1 MRFIAIGVLTAM
13 LLVPSTASAWGFEAH
28 RFIVARAI
36 DILPDPLRPFFEAN
50 RAFIVERSIDPDL
63 WRNAG
68 FTEEPPNHFLDFDAY
83 GPYPY
88 KDLPR
93 EYDQALKKHGI
104 EKLKQN
110 GLVPWRTHEIA
121 GRLIRGF
128 EALPKNGPY
137 AQSDIRFFSAIIG
150 HYVADAHVPLH
161 AVLNYNGQLTGQ
173 TGIHNRWED
182 ELFIRYQKQLVIK
195 PGVLALITNE
205 RDFIFDTLL
214 ESSQRVDELLAADK
228 KAIGNRDVYDD
239 QYFETLFAETRP
251 MLEKRLSDAITGVA
265 STITSAWEHAGKPA
279 LTANP
284 PPRTPQRRRSGQSTA
299 PANP

>member
-1 MRFIAIGVLTAM
+1 M
-13 LLVPSTASAWGFEAH
+13 LFVPAPAHAWGFEAH
-28 RFIVARAI
+28 KFIVARAI
-36 DILPDPLRPFFEAN
+36 DMLPEPLRPFFEAN

-83 GPYPY
+83 GPYPF

-93 EYDQALKKHGI
+93 EYDAALKKHGI
-104 EKLKQN
+104 DKLKQN
-110 GLVPWRTHEIA
+110 GLVPWRTQEIA

-128 EALPKNGPY
+128 EALHKNGPY

-173 TGIHNRWED
+173 SGIHNRWEND
-182 ELFIRYQKQLVIK
+182 LFIRYQQQLVIK
-195 PGVLALITNE
+195 PPVLRSISNE

-214 ESSQRVDELLAADK
+214 ESSQLADDVLAADK
-228 KAIGNRDVYDD
+228 KAIGNRDTYDD
-239 QYFETLFAETRP
+239 RVL
-251 MLEKRLSDAITGVA
+251 
-265 STITSAWEHAGKPA
+265 
-279 LTANP
+279 
-284 PPRTPQRRRSGQSTA
+284 
-299 PANP
+299 